1 MTRHC
6 EERQRRC
13 NLLNYVFMSKKN
25 EIVHAGRIL
34 EITPDFT
41 TVQIIVSSACS
52 SCHAKGLCGMSEEEE
67 KVIMLPTDPYA
78 TYNVGDEVQVCTK
91 MAMGLKAVWI
101 SYVIPLIILMILIL
115 SLSGVIESEVYGA
128 LTAIGGVAVYYLFVW
143 LFRNKLSNEFV
154 FYIRYNTNS

>member
-1 MTRHC
+1 
-6 EERQRRC
+6 
-13 NLLNYVFMSKKN
+13 MSKKN

-115 SLSGVIESEVYGA
+115 SLSTIVEREAYRA
-128 LTAIGGVAVYYLFVW
+128 LMAIGGVAVYYLFVW

-154 FYIRYNTNS
+154 FYNK

>member
-1 MTRHC
+1 
-6 EERQRRC
+6 
-13 NLLNYVFMSKKN
+13 MSKKN

-34 EITPDFT
+34 DITPDFT

-52 SCHAKGLCGMSEEEE
+52 SCHAKALCGMSEEEE

-78 TYNVGDEVQVCTK
+78 TYNVGDQVQVCTK

-101 SYVIPLIILMILIL
+101 SYVIPLAVLMILIL
-115 SLSGVIESEVYGA
+115 SLSGVIENEVYRA

-154 FYIRYNTNS
+154 FYIK